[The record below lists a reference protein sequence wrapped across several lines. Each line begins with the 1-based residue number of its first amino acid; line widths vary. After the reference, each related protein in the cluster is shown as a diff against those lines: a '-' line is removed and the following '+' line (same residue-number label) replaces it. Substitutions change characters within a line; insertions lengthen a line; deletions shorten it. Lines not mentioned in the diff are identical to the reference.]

1 MVASDKMQKLG
12 YDPKAIKNAKHFRN
26 VIALLRHKI
35 RMLVKDILLYYKEK
49 KKLQR
54 IARC

>member
-26 VIALLRHKI
+26 VLALLRHKI
-35 RMLVKDILLYYKEK
+35 RMLVKDIILYYKEK
-49 KKLQR
+49 KKFQR